1 MDCESGAGVKPGHEP
16 WGRVGFEASVVARTA
31 PIYCREGLGSFTSI
45 QLPGSIQPVRTKYHH
60 GVSFGVT
67 AGYTK
72 IAIGEMDAPRGTI
85 GSAHQ
90 DGQPRGRYID
100 GLRVRSRHFDGT
112 GLGRSL
118 RRPGSSSW
126 CSGHDNRHGHGA
138 GASDALARRHRDN
151 RVRIVA
157 TIIKLLRLDY
167 PIAGGYKGAASGAVL
182 FADLRRYTTKGMP
195 T

>member
-1 MDCESGAGVKPGHEP
+1 MAGSSQRSSPAMT
-16 WGRVGFEASVVARTA
+16 WGRESVSASAGMR
-31 PIYCREGLGSFTSI
+31 PPLYREGLVLPSI

-60 GVSFGVT
+60 GVSAFGFCGT
-67 AGYTK
+67 AK

-126 CSGHDNRHGHGA
+126 WSGHDNRHGHGA

-151 RVRIVA
+151 RGRIVA

-167 PIAGGYKGAASGAVL
+167 PIAGGYKGAASEARFFL
-182 FADLRRYTTKGMP
+182 P

>member
-1 MDCESGAGVKPGHEP
+1 MT
-16 WGRVGFEASVVARTA
+16 WGRESVSASAGMR
-31 PIYCREGLGSFTSI
+31 PPLCREGLVLPSI

-60 GVSFGVT
+60 GVSAFGFCG
-67 AGYTK
+67 AAK

-138 GASDALARRHRDN
+138 GASDLLLGGIGTIGVASWRRSSSCCDWTIRSL
-151 RVRIVA
+151 VA
-157 TIIKLLRLDY
+157 TRAPHRKRGSFCRLETLCDQ
-167 PIAGGYKGAASGAVL
+167 GECRRSSAVEQL
-182 FADLRRYTTKGMP
+182 IRNQ
-195 T
+195 